1 MYHHH
6 PEFQRQRYQ
15 ERMAEMRKEYR
26 QAPSQCESQP
36 NMSMSSARHT
46 RWSMWWERRR
56 RSTSRA
62 GSYGA

>member
-26 QAPSQCESQP
+26 QAPSQRDFLPSR
-36 NMSMSSARHT
+36 SMSSARH
-46 RWSMWWERRR
+46 RGWSMWRWRRR
-56 RSTSRA
+56 RSAFRA
-62 GSYGA
+62 TSYGA